1 MSDSTVPA
9 KVYGDPDESH
19 LPWYQRKKCHDKID
33 WLIEKVFKPISFFI
47 GFLIRMIGPA
57 FCSALYYLLYLHV
70 EAFFGVIVKVMKKR
84 LGTPFGMIWISIGL
98 TILYNIVWNH
108 MLAMLVKA
116 GGPTELA
123 KVEKLRQHYKQR
135 ETRKK
140 LKFAIEGGGGAV

>member
-1 MSDSTVPA
+1 
-9 KVYGDPDESH
+9 
-19 LPWYQRKKCHDKID
+19 
-33 WLIEKVFKPISFFI
+33 
-47 GFLIRMIGPA
+47 MIGPA

-123 KVEKLRQHYKQR
+123 VRNITFSISNLMSFLEHRTLKSFDSTTSSEKPGRSSNLR
-135 ETRKK
+135 
-140 LKFAIEGGGGAV
+140 LKEAVAQLEAAPPAVTLTTMTIGL